1 MMEILEKDISSIR
14 SIMLKAA
21 NSFSKFEKLILYLE
35 SEVQRTRAKDIR
47 SVAQDIVA
55 IQKLANESKTC

>member
-1 MMEILEKDISSIR
+1 
-14 SIMLKAA
+14 MLKAA